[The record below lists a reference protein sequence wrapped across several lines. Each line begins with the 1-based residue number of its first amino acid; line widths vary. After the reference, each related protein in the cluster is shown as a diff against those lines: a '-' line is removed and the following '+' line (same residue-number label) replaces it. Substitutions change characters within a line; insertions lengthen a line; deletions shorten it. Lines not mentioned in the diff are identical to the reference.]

1 MTQPSAILIAP
12 TVPLRA
18 LPDAER
24 DVLRRFFTEHVK
36 GMDSASDKRWR
47 RFIGQLFR
55 AEPGEGFELVR
66 LEHRNLPFHA
76 RHRAILERLFQSQ
89 ERYQLIDAMHDWLKL
104 KTYFVTWGEG
114 RRGNPIPI
122 PRSTAFDQCS
132 EDEMREFHGRV
143 VDFLH
148 DPACQRHLWPHLKAP
163 ARGAMV
169 DNILAK
175 PGEGDQQ

>member
-122 PRSTAFDQCS
+122 PRSTAFFPYFFLIVRSASCIRRSRSRFFCS
-132 EDEMREFHGRV
+132 SFS
-143 VDFLH
+143 F
-148 DPACQRHLWPHLKAP
+148 ASFFA
-163 ARGAMV
+163 
-169 DNILAK
+169 
-175 PGEGDQQ
+175 